1 MTAGIGA
8 LPGSTR
14 RLRLSAAP
22 GGAVET
28 AGLAVVTVIV
38 FFGGWAI
45 VSLAFGP
52 SLFPGP
58 IRVFEAIGTTVAN
71 GSLFASVGISLTRIA
86 VGYVLGLVTGLI
98 GGVVL
103 AQVRL
108 LDRILMPIISLARMI
123 PPTAVI
129 PLAIIWFG
137 IGESSKYFIVFWGC
151 VLVVFLNT
159 YDGIS
164 RVPRTRIWA
173 AQCLGATRG
182 RIVREVILPST
193 IPFAWTGARAALG
206 LAFMSVVAAEMIA
219 AQSGL
224 GFMIMQS
231 RVLMQTDRMFVGLL
245 ALAITGLLIDALFT
259 RIGRRALHRYLDF
272 YQQN

>member
-1 MTAGIGA
+1 VTAGVGLIDERA
-8 LPGSTR
+8 RPLEIPR
-14 RLRLSAAP
+14 NV
-22 GGAVET
+22 VET
-28 AGLAVVTVIV
+28 VVLGIATAVV
-38 FFGGWAI
+38 FFGGWSI
-45 VSLAFGP
+45 VSWAFGP
-52 SLFPGP
+52 ALFPGP
-58 IRVFEAIGTTVAN
+58 ASVLEAIGTLAAN
-71 GSLFASVGISLTRIA
+71 GTLLASVGVSLSRIA
-86 VGYVLGLVTGLI
+86 VGYVLGLVVGLVA
-98 GGVVL
+98 GVVL

-108 LDRILMPIISLARMI
+108 LDRVLMPIISLARMI
-123 PPTAVI
+123 PPTAII

-164 RVPRTRIWA
+164 RVPKTRIWA
-173 AQCLGATRG
+173 AQCLGAG
-182 RIVREVILPST
+182 PARIVREVILPST

-224 GFMIMQS
+224 GYMIMQS

-245 ALAITGLLIDALFT
+245 ALPPTGLLVDALFT
-259 RIGRRALHRYLDF
+259 RIGRRALNRYLDF
-272 YQQN
+272 YQQS